1 MDGVFQHLYWN
12 EKRRDSCQA
21 PHGRTSAPLCNLRKR
36 MMSIPGILNP
46 VPVREIERPADE
58 EILDDSGDIM
68 SAVVDRH
75 TEAEEADSEDERE
88 EEPRKVTTKTALESF
103 ENVMLWVMQQEDGEQ
118 SQVAGLRKLET
129 SNYETNGLQG
139 CNATTYR

>member
-1 MDGVFQHLYWN
+1 
-12 EKRRDSCQA
+12 
-21 PHGRTSAPLCNLRKR
+21 